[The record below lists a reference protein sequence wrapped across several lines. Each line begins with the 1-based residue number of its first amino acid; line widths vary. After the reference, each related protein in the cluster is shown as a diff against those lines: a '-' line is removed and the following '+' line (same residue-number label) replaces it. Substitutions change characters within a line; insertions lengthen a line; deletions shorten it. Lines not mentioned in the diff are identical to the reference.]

1 MTENIVNSTILKQPV
16 KARLIS
22 ERTESLNNII
32 DMYVSGL
39 SFDRMVKKYDPIKGE
54 AEEAHD
60 LGRINALLSVYG
72 AYVVGDTE

>member
-1 MTENIVNSTILKQPV
+1 MTENIVNSILKQPV
-16 KARLIS
+16 KAQLIS
-22 ERTESLNNII
+22 GRAESLNNII

-39 SFDRMVKKYDPIKGE
+39 SFDRLLKKYDPIKGE

-60 LGRINALLSVYG
+60 LGRINALLSVYD